1 MNGYT
6 KVKSIQYFFVKSKN
20 NRQVPQGKIDHTPT
34 PYTLHGGLISPVVVE
49 PTPHFVVHRGKKPSY
64 QKS

>member
-1 MNGYT
+1 MYTFIQNKRVNDMNGYT

-34 PYTLHGGLISPVVVE
+34 PY
-49 PTPHFVVHRGKKPSY
+49 
-64 QKS
+64 